1 MARGRKGMPAVRI
14 EDDIPRA
21 LERNTGQALRVASE
35 LMDLD
40 VTGLEPDTAVKFHAV
55 RANVT
60 RTVLTTALKAQEHAL
75 KRKAVDLLPQL
86 LKRVEE
92 ERKKRLLEE

>member
-1 MARGRKGMPAVRI
+1 MPRKKLPSVVDA
-14 EDDIPRA
+14 DDIPKA
-21 LERNTGQALRVASE
+21 LERNTGKALRVAGE

-40 VTGLEPDTAVKFHAV
+40 TSGLEPDTAVKFHAV

-60 RTVLTTALKAQEHAL
+60 RTVLSTALKAQEHAL
-75 KRKAVDLLPQL
+75 KRKTIDLLPQL

-92 ERKKRLLEE
+92 ERKKRLLE